1 MSHPASITSQP
12 YPFNLTTHRRLHRTR
27 LPTYQRS
34 NPYMETAN
42 DHLA

>member
-1 MSHPASITSQP
+1 MQTAITKQQP
-12 YPFNLTTHRRLHRTR
+12 FPFDLTHRRTRRNR
-27 LPTYQRS
+27 LPSHHRS